1 MQCNA
6 AAGSDS
12 RHAALRRNPR
22 SMRGGLG
29 GIDTTVDEVM
39 LMMTMTMGM
48 AMIVMIVPM

>member
-1 MQCNA
+1 
-6 AAGSDS
+6 
-12 RHAALRRNPR
+12 
-22 SMRGGLG
+22 MRGGLG